1 MVANHDIR
9 SCFGRSS
16 RIGEPDQDLVAEDS
30 GSASREME
38 AALPALGRRRRIVRA
53 DRRGRRQTAALPS
66 RQVRQPLTA
75 EALRLRHAR
84 DRPSPAAARKSR
96 SPSTQRSKTSWA
108 LSSVAAGVADFRVP
122 KLPCARNGVDP
133 HVETIRPSKS
143 IPKQLMPAWFV
154 CITSLDFR
162 RRQRKLVQSS
172 R

>member
-9 SCFGRSS
+9 SCFGRSP

-30 GSASREME
+30 GSASRGDGGRTSR
-38 AALPALGRRRRIVRA
+38 AWSPPAHRSRWPERPAPGSSS
-53 DRRGRRQTAALPS
+53 PS
-66 RQVRQPLTA
+66 RQVRQSLAA

-84 DRPSPAAARKSR
+84 DRSSSTAARKSR

-154 CITSLDFR
+154 CITSSAILKF
-162 RRQRKLVQSS
+162 
-172 R
+172 